1 MMDEDKLKFHMKLRL
16 YRKERD
22 FGPGVTALMELV
34 KEKGSLSAATK
45 EMGMAYSKAWKIIKH
60 AEEDLGITLMEGR
73 SGGNSGGGT
82 VLTKEGEELLT
93 KYQQFTKESQIEAER
108 IFERIFA
115 DYNG

>member
-1 MMDEDKLKFHMKLRL
+1 MNDDRLKFHMKLRL
-16 YRKERD
+16 YRRERD
-22 FGPGVTALMELV
+22 FGPGVTGLMQLV

-82 VLTKEGEELLT
+82 VLTKEGEELLE
-93 KYQQFTKESQIEAER
+93 KYQQFVKESQAEVEKV
-108 IFERIFA
+108 FQKYFDT
-115 DYNG
+115 DY